1 MAVLLKQQFDQQRF
15 HNDYQLVNGVVM
27 HRENG
32 DRFQIPPDVI
42 KRHVRPGQFVELR
55 LDSPRFSVHE
65 DAPEKCACP
74 SCNGEL
80 TKPILS
86 HEHPLSLLPLP
97 KQNVPSR
104 GWGEDFWV
112 RVHKRDDSYFIG
124 IVDNHLA
131 EARMHGLEIGKEIVF
146 HEDHILAVHDVHRRE
161 IVFGMEV
168 SELKELAHWLSHGF

>member
-1 MAVLLKQQFDQQRF
+1 MAVLLTQQFAQQRF
-15 HNDYQLVNGVVM
+15 PNDYQLVNGVVM
-27 HRENG
+27 HRDNG

-55 LDSPRFSVHE
+55 LDSPRFSVHD
-65 DAPEKCACP
+65 DAPHQCACP
-74 SCNGEL
+74 TCNGEM

-97 KQNVPSR
+97 KQDVPSR

-112 RVHKRDDSYFIG
+112 RVQKRDDSYFVG
-124 IVDNHLA
+124 IVDNYLS
-131 EARMHGLEIGKEIVF
+131 EARLHGLELGQEIVF

-168 SELKELAHWLSHGF
+168 GELKELAHWLLVRS

>member
-1 MAVLLKQQFDQQRF
+1 MAVLLKQQFAQQRF
-15 HNDYQLVNGVVM
+15 PNDYQLVNGVAM

-32 DRFQIPPDVI
+32 DRFQIPPNVI

-55 LDSPRFSVHE
+55 LDSPRFATHD
-65 DAPEKCACP
+65 DAPEKCTCP
-74 SCNGEL
+74 SCNGAM

-112 RVHKRDDSYFIG
+112 RVLKRDDAYFAG
-124 IVDNHLA
+124 IIDNYLA
-131 EARMHGLEIGKEIVF
+131 ETRLHGLEFGKEVVF
-146 HEDHILAVHDVHRRE
+146 HEDHILAVHSIHRME
-161 IVFGMEV
+161 IVFGLAAN
-168 SELKELAHWLSHGF
+168 ELKELAHWLG